1 MHQLNKTWTFEH
13 SIECHVSIDFAWAFW
28 TNVDNW
34 ALDADVDT
42 LELHGPF
49 APGTHGTTQSKSSGR
64 IEWRI
69 AEVQPR
75 KAVLE
80 FPGPGVLA
88 TFTWLFEDLGH
99 QTRITQRATLSGEQ
113 AAIYAESIWPT
124 LQAGI
129 PVGMRKLCEAMEAAA
144 SKT

>member
-1 MHQLNKTWTFEH
+1 MNQIWTFEH
-13 SIECHVSIDFAWAFW
+13 SIECRVSADFAWSFW

-42 LELHGPF
+42 VELHGPF
-49 APGTHGTTQSKSSGR
+49 TPGTRGVTQSKSSGR

-69 AEVQPR
+69 VAVEPR

-88 TFTWLFEDLGH
+88 TFTWLFEDIGRR
-99 QTRITQRATLSGEQ
+99 TRITQRATLSGDQ
-113 AAIYAESIWPT
+113 AAIYAESIWPA
-124 LQAGI
+124 LQAGA
-129 PVGMRKLCEAMEAAA
+129 PVGMCKLCEAMEAAA
-144 SKT
+144 SKS